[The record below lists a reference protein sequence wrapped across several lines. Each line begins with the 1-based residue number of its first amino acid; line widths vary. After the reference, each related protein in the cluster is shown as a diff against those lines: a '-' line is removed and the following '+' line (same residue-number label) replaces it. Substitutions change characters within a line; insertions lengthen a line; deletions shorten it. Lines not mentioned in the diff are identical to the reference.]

1 MKTLT
6 VIIVCAIF
14 ISIDVSGQKYG
25 QDTHTGKYKTFYKL
39 TSPKEKLE
47 GLTFSITDTSAI
59 MVESFYYSPS
69 FTNYTHYPY
78 KVIPYQR
85 IMTFKAQKKNR
96 TALSV
101 LVCTILGTGG
111 GILIGVAVAED
122 SFDSVGVSIGAAA
135 GAVSG
140 IVVGAVIGM
149 TKIVIPINGSKDTFA
164 KEKQRLEKYSVEN
177 YKRH

>member
-1 MKTLT
+1 
-6 VIIVCAIF
+6 
-14 ISIDVSGQKYG
+14 
-25 QDTHTGKYKTFYKL
+25 
-39 TSPKEKLE
+39 
-47 GLTFSITDTSAI
+47 

-69 FTNYTHYPY
+69 FTNYTHYHY
-78 KVIPYQR
+78 KVIPCQR
-85 IMTFKAQKKNR
+85 IKTFKAQKKNK

-122 SFDSVGVSIGAAA
+122 SFDSVGVSIGAVA

-140 IVVGAVIGM
+140 VVDGAVIGM

-164 KEKQRLEKYSVEN
+164 KEKQRLEKYSVVN
-177 YKRH
+177 Y